1 MRWFWLGPDGD
12 LECRGKC
19 CPGPR
24 LAKQVLC
31 QHALAGQRGPIGA
44 LEQSSGA
51 RWRSEKVQEGRRREH
66 RWRHRRVAGEVL
78 VTGPMRASRG
88 AEGGDGGGLGPAMWT
103 FVHKRVLWTYVH
115 KAYLWAIAA
124 RSEEA

>member
-1 MRWFWLGPDGD
+1 MQR
-12 LECRGKC
+12 
-19 CPGPR
+19 
-24 LAKQVLC
+24 QVLPRATVSEAS
-31 QHALAGQRGPIGA
+31 ALSTRTGRPEGPIGA